1 VSNGGIII
9 SDQIV
14 STEEE
19 INLLLEMAAESSRAK
34 GCLSD
39 LITSPLFK
47 EYELDEKDVKVV
59 AILFRNLLEGKD
71 EARGIEVLKKIGNGS
86 RVDFADSY
94 TGKSATVR

>member
-1 VSNGGIII
+1 M

-19 INLLLEMAAESSRAK
+19 INLLLEMAEDGFKNEPPVESSRVK

-47 EYELDEKDVKVV
+47 EYELD
-59 AILFRNLLEGKD
+59 
-71 EARGIEVLKKIGNGS
+71 
-86 RVDFADSY
+86 
-94 TGKSATVR
+94 